1 MFSSSSKFRVRLD
14 ATPLP
19 NPSPLP
25 TSLPTYSI
33 SAISL
38 TAPNPAVGSFAQ
50 DPSWGYDLYWK
61 DAQTLKEW
69 MNKEEDEKTIEF
81 SMKEVRKAS
90 SGKPWLEKHIYVCGR
105 EFTGGKNKYE
115 KKHDRKRK
123 VGPKRIG
130 CPVRLTVKS
139 YPTTTELRGK
149 LTGGSH
155 THKTGRENARFM
167 RLRKETRKEIER
179 LLRLGVEPKKVVC

>member
-1 MFSSSSKFRVRLD
+1 MVEPP
-14 ATPLP
+14 A
-19 NPSPLP
+19 
-25 TSLPTYSI
+25 
-33 SAISL
+33 
-38 TAPNPAVGSFAQ
+38 PAVRSFEQ
-50 DPSWGYDLYWK
+50 DPNSSYNLYWK
-61 DAQTLKEW
+61 DMENMKEW

-81 SMKEVRKAS
+81 STKEVRKAS
-90 SGKPWLEKHIYVCGR
+90 SGQPWLEKHIYVCGR

-115 KKHDRKRK
+115 RKRDHTRK

-139 YPTTTELRGK
+139 YPGTPELRGK

-155 THKTGRENARFM
+155 THETGKANARFM

-179 LLRLGVEPKKVVC
+179 LLRLGVEPKKCLNGTHVNGA